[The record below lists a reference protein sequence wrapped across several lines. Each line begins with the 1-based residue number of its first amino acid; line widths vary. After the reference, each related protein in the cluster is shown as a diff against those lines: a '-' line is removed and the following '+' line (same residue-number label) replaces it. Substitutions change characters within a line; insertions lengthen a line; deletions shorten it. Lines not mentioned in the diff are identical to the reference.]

1 VLFSGAAFAVSRPAE
16 IRTVVVK
23 PMSSTIPRRA
33 FLRQAGVAGTAI
45 ATGFAANT
53 PTSAQ
58 TQTVAADPA
67 VRPADLVLKNAKI
80 ITVDRDFSIVQAVAI
95 AGDRILAVGS
105 DASMAA
111 YAAQNTQVLDLQGR
125 TVMPGMID
133 GHAHMDREGLKGIY
147 PALGPVRSI
156 RDIQNRIADLASAK
170 PRGEWIVTM
179 PIGDPPYYFDVP
191 DILAE
196 KRWPTRQELDAAAP
210 ENPVFIRSIW
220 GFWRHTLPLVSIA
233 NTEALRRAGITRD
246 TVSPVESLTIEKDS
260 AGNPTGVFIENEMQ
274 PLAELIWFRQ
284 LFGFTRADRASAL
297 PVSMQAYHACGTT
310 SVFEEHGVANEV
322 IRAYK
327 DAYRDGTLTMRSA
340 LVFSPNWKAMAGAP
354 LGPFIEAWAGWLGE
368 PAFGDDWLKLAGV
381 YINIGKRLSDDL
393 RASASPYTGWAGF
406 NYDTGLPRGRVK
418 ELLLHLAANDIR
430 AICNANISP
439 GLIDLL
445 SEVDREVPLK
455 GRRWVIGH
463 VSLLS
468 PKDIERIVH
477 MGLLVTP
484 HTNEFIYK
492 EGRATQGKL
501 PPDRRGENTP
511 LRDLLDAGVNVG
523 LVTDNVPVSMFWPVW
538 QSIARRDRTNEPV
551 SPEQALTRV
560 EALRCATYNNAF
572 LTFDEDRKGS
582 LEPGKLADLT
592 VLSADPLTVEEI
604 GIRDIKSLMT
614 MVGGRIVYET
624 PTGSVE
630 IKRRG

>member
-1 VLFSGAAFAVSRPAE
+1 MSD
-16 IRTVVVK
+16 K
-23 PMSSTIPRRA
+23 PIPRRL
-33 FLRQAGVAGTAI
+33 FLKKAGAAGTAA
-45 ATGFAANT
+45 ATGLAAAS
-53 PTSAQ
+53 PPLVAQ
-58 TQTVAADPA
+58 TVTA
-67 VRPADLVLKNAKI
+67 RPAARSADLILSNAKV
-80 ITVDRDFSIVQAVAI
+80 ITVDHDFTIAQAIAI

-105 DASMAA
+105 NDALAA
-111 YAAQNTQVLDLQGR
+111 HTAPETRVVNLKGR
-125 TVMPGMID
+125 TVMPGIID
-133 GHAHMDREGLKGIY
+133 GHAHMDREGLKSVY

-156 RDIQNRIADLASAK
+156 RDIQNRIAELARVT

-210 ENPVFIRSIW
+210 NNPVFIRSIW
-220 GFWRHTLPLVSIA
+220 GFWRHSLPLVSIA
-233 NTEALRRAGITRD
+233 NTEALQRAGITRD
-246 TVSPVESLTIEKDS
+246 TVSPVASLTIEKDG
-260 AGNPTGVFIENEMQ
+260 AGEPTGVIVEREMQ

-284 LFGFTRADRASAL
+284 SFGFTRADRARAL
-297 PVSMQAYHACGTT
+297 RVSMQAYHAYGTT

-327 DAYRDGTLTMRSA
+327 DAYRDGALTMRSA
-340 LVFSPNWKAMAGAP
+340 LAFSPDWKAAGNAP

-368 PAFGDDWLKLAGV
+368 PALGDDWLKVTGLYV
-381 YINIGKRLSDDL
+381 NIGKRLSDDL
-393 RASASPYTGWAGF
+393 RASAAPYTGWSGF
-406 NYDTGLPRGRVK
+406 NYDTGLPRERLK
-418 ELLLHLAANDIR
+418 EVLLQLAANDIR
-430 AICNANISP
+430 AICNVNISP

-445 SEVDREVPLK
+445 SEVDREVQLK
-455 GRRWVIGH
+455 GRRWVVGH
-463 VSLLS
+463 ISLLS
-468 PKDIERIVH
+468 PKDIEKIVQ

-492 EGRATQGKL
+492 EARAAQAKL
-501 PPDRRGENTP
+501 PPDRQRENTP
-511 LRDLLDAGVNVG
+511 LRDLLDAGVKVG
-523 LVTDNVPVSMFWPVW
+523 LVTDNVPVSMFWPIW
-538 QSIARRDRTNEPV
+538 QSIARQDRVTNERV

-572 LTFDEDRKGS
+572 LTFDEGRKGS
-582 LEPGKLADLT
+582 LEPGKLADLA

-624 PTGSVE
+624 PNWFG
-630 IKRRG
+630 